1 MHNFC
6 LYKKKGYNTII
17 MGFPIEMS
25 RSLVEVED
33 LKIQKKMHCKAIKGT
48 NVNRC
53 IDVIEFE

>member
-1 MHNFC
+1 
-6 LYKKKGYNTII
+6 

-25 RSLVEVED
+25 RSLVEVEA
-33 LKIQKKMHCKAIKGT
+33 LKIQKKNWKAMKGT